1 MESAGVLRALPTA
14 KTLSSARHI
23 VASQTVLI
31 ILCPRPYPQTS
42 LRIDS
47 GG

>member
-1 MESAGVLRALPTA
+1 M
-14 KTLSSARHI
+14 

-31 ILCPRPYPQTS
+31 ILCPPQSS